1 VMNSVGSL
9 ELYVSD
15 WNIFHV
21 THLELEK

>member
-9 ELYVSD
+9 ELRISD